1 MDMDLKIKIKNKE
14 KRFAVDSFGFI
25 ITTALFLM
33 LLLLAS
39 PVSAT
44 DDEDKSMVA
53 VTSYVADPAVMMKGD
68 EGTIKVTLK
77 NNAENPVSINRVN
90 LYSEGIQILDD
101 TVYDS
106 VGSIGPGNTRD
117 FTFSVKANA
126 NDGIYYPLF
135 YADFSGS
142 GSLRYPIPVKI
153 DNSDLMVN
161 IVNEPEYYIA
171 GCEKN
176 LTFQVGNPRESGVSG
191 VTITPVGEISSE
203 NKGFFI
209 GEIKPDASADAVV
222 RIKPESEGVM
232 DFLVEYRNGVNR
244 HEQIISLPISFEKG
258 TKSANPVL
266 VNIQTTFDGDL
277 YTVKGDVSNAGIDD
291 AKNVVITAGTPAE
304 PANPYMSYVAGSLKA
319 DDFSGFEINFRSDSP
334 EIPILI
340 SYRDSDGNLF
350 ETTKMLD
357 VSSVE
362 SSGEDG
368 DGGSGQILLL
378 VIGLMASGGV
388 VCYWKF
394 FRQNSN

>member
-1 MDMDLKIKIKNKE
+1 MDMDLKIQMESKKNIYC
-14 KRFAVDSFGFI
+14 AGNVSF
-25 ITTALFLM
+25 LFVT
-33 LLLLAS
+33 LLVLLFVLAS

-44 DDEDKSMVA
+44 EDDDKSMVA

-68 EGTIKVTLK
+68 EGTIKVTIK

-153 DNSDLMVN
+153 DNSNLMINV
-161 IVNEPEYYIA
+161 VNEPDYYIA

-191 VTITPVGEISSE
+191 VTVTPVGEISSE

-209 GEIKPDASADAVV
+209 GEIKPDESADAVV

-244 HEQIISLPISFEKG
+244 HEQIISLPVSFEKG

-291 AKNVVITAGTPAE
+291 AKNVVITAGAPAE

-350 ETTKMLD
+350 ETTKILD

-362 SSGEDG
+362 PSGEDG

-378 VIGLMASGGV
+378 VIGLMVSGGAV
-388 VCYWKF
+388 YYWKF
-394 FRQNSN
+394 FRKSRK